1 MNAMTVI
8 IAHMSCLQMTVF
20 PGDYIVLR
28 KFDTNPNTVTVKTD
42 KFYAFALVYKDS
54 VKTE

>member
-1 MNAMTVI
+1 MTVI